1 MLKLFSLICNNT
13 HPKAIS
19 YLLLSHTP
27 PCPPHTH
34 TGKLTGTTNCHSHV
48 TLPHPSSLHRTLHV
62 QLPGPPTSFH
72 YHYTCTRATLRWV
85 SCFVLIS
92 WSRACRSLETPRQE
106 RGRILVSSN
115 QVGFIRAFVIGLQRE
130 YEVGKLH
137 DRSTA
142 LGLLWVCWCCL
153 FVFSW
158 YIRVHHTVLLK
169 VSSFAPRPF
178 IVSLTNGLGMRL
190 GQP

>member
-1 MLKLFSLICNNT
+1 MIINT

-27 PCPPHTH
+27 HVHLTHILANSLAQLIVILMWPCHTPLPYTAH
-34 TGKLTGTTNCHSHV
+34 SMSSYQGHQLASIITTHAHE
-48 TLPHPSSLHRTLHV
+48 L
-62 QLPGPPTSFH
+62 
-72 YHYTCTRATLRWV
+72 YTLRWV

-115 QVGFIRAFVIGLQRE
+115 QVVFIRAFVIGLQRE
-130 YEVGKLH
+130 YEVAKLH
-137 DRSTA
+137 DRSIA
-142 LGLLWVCWCCL
+142 LGLLRVCWCCL

-169 VSSFAPRPF
+169 VSSLVPRPF
-178 IVSLTNGLGMRL
+178 IVSPTNDLGMRL